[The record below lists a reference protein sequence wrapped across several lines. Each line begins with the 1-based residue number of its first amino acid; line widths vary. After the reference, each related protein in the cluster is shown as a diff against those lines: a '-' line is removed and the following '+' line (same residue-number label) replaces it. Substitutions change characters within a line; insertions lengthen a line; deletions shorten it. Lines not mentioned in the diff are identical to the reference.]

1 MLYLK
6 ILLLSI
12 SFGGQCTNKFMDSDL
27 YGMMQNDSR
36 IETHVIYSEYFC
48 GLEFRQKIGTVN
60 HRDMYQHTKIPFFF
74 QTLDFRPYTYY
85 VIYPTNRFV
94 IPNP

>member
-12 SFGGQCTNKFMDSDL
+12 SLGDKFMDSDL

-36 IETHVIYSEYFC
+36 IETHVIHSEYFL
-48 GLEFRQKIGTVN
+48 GLEFRQKIGIRN
-60 HRDMYQHTKIPFFF
+60 NRDMYQHTKIPFFF
-74 QTLDFRPYTYY
+74 ETLEFRPYTYY
-85 VIYPTNRFV
+85 VVRATNRL
-94 IPNP
+94 

>member
-12 SFGGQCTNKFMDSDL
+12 SLGDKFMDSDL

-36 IETHVIYSEYFC
+36 IETHVIHGENFF
-48 GLEFRQKIGTVN
+48 GLEFSQRIGLFGN
-60 HRDMYQHTKIPFFF
+60 EDIYQHIEIPFFF
-74 QTLDFRPYTYY
+74 QTLDFKPYKYY
-85 VIYPTNRFV
+85 VSYPTREL
-94 IPNP
+94 